1 MFQKK
6 VTINGNII
14 RIEISNEV
22 GHVKV
27 DIADDTQYFDA
38 TEMLFD
44 TIKVTY
50 INGTTEET
58 KEYWDP
64 KFKLIMSEIVNSIY
78 SIGLKKLDPDKNFAD
93 YDLVRE
99 G

>member
-44 TIKVTY
+44 TLKVTY
-50 INGTTEET
+50 EDGTTEEA
-58 KEYWDP
+58 KKFGDP
-64 KFKLIMSEIVNSIY
+64 KFEFNMREIVNRIY

>member
-14 RIEISNEV
+14 RIEVSNEV
-22 GHVKV
+22 GNVKV
-27 DIADDTQYFDA
+27 DIKDDTEYFDA

-44 TIKVTY
+44 TLKVTY
-50 INGTTEET
+50 EDGTT
-58 KEYWDP
+58 KEAKEFWDP
-64 KFKLIMSEIVNSIY
+64 KFEFSMSEIVNSIY

-93 YDLVRE
+93 YDLVKE
-99 G
+99 E

>member
-14 RIEISNEV
+14 RIEVSNEV
-22 GHVKV
+22 GSVKV
-27 DIADDTQYFDA
+27 DITDDTQYFN
-38 TEMLFD
+38 TIKMLFD
-44 TIKVTY
+44 TLKVTY
-50 INGTTEET
+50 EDCTT
-58 KEYWDP
+58 KEAKEFWDP
-64 KFKLIMSEIVNSIY
+64 KFEFTMREIVNSIY

>member
-14 RIEISNEV
+14 CIEISNEV

-27 DIADDTQYFDA
+27 DIKDDTQYFDA

-44 TIKVTY
+44 TLKVTY
-50 INGTTEET
+50 IDGTTEKMIIDWELY
-58 KEYWDP
+58 KP
-64 KFKLIMSEIVNSIY
+64 I
-78 SIGLKKLDPDKNFAD
+78 
-93 YDLVRE
+93 
-99 G
+99 

>member
-14 RIEISNEV
+14 RIEVSNEV
-22 GHVKV
+22 GNVKV
-27 DIADDTQYFDA
+27 DIKDDTQYFNA
-38 TEMLFD
+38 TKMLFD
-44 TIKVTY
+44 TLKVTY
-50 INGTTEET
+50 IDGTTEET
-58 KEYWDP
+58 KKFWNP
-64 KFKLIMSEIVNSIY
+64 KFEFTMSEIVNSIY
-78 SIGLKKLDPDKNFAD
+78 SIGLKNLDPDKNFAD

>member
-6 VTINGNII
+6 VTINDNII
-14 RIEISNEV
+14 RIEVSNEV
-22 GHVKV
+22 GNVKI
-27 DIADDTQYFDA
+27 DIKDDTQYFKA
-38 TEMLFD
+38 RKMLFD
-44 TIKVTY
+44 TLKVTY
-50 INGTTEET
+50 EDGTTEEA
-58 KEYWDP
+58 KEFWDP
-64 KFKLIMSEIVNSIY
+64 KFEFTMSEIINSIY

>member
-22 GHVKV
+22 GSVKV
-27 DIADDTQYFDA
+27 DIADDTHYFNA
-38 TEMLFD
+38 TKMLFD
-44 TIKVTY
+44 TLKVTY
-50 INGTTEET
+50 EDGTTEEA
-58 KEYWDP
+58 KEFWDP
-64 KFKLIMSEIVNSIY
+64 KFKRIMSEIVNSIY
-78 SIGLKKLDPDKNFAD
+78 SIGLKKLDPNKNFAD

>member
-22 GHVKV
+22 GSVKV
-27 DIADDTQYFDA
+27 DIADDTEYFDA
-38 TEMLFD
+38 TEMLFE
-44 TIKVTY
+44 TLKVTY
-50 INGTTEET
+50 IDGTTEET
-58 KEYWDP
+58 KEYWNP
-64 KFKLIMSEIVNSIY
+64 KFELIMSEIVNSIY

>member
-6 VTINGNII
+6 VTINSNII
-14 RIEISNEV
+14 CIEISNEV

-27 DIADDTQYFDA
+27 DITDDTQYFN
-38 TEMLFD
+38 TIKMLFD
-44 TIKVTY
+44 TLKVTY
-50 INGTTEET
+50 EDGTT
-58 KEYWDP
+58 KEAKEFWDP
-64 KFKLIMSEIVNSIY
+64 KFEFTMREIVNSIY

>member
-64 KFKLIMSEIVNSIY
+64 KFKLIMSEIINSIY

>member
-22 GHVKV
+22 GSVKV
-27 DIADDTQYFDA
+27 DIADDTEYFDA

-44 TIKVTY
+44 TLKVTY
-50 INGTTEET
+50 IDGTTEET

-64 KFKLIMSEIVNSIY
+64 KFKLIMSEIINSIY

-99 G
+99 E